1 MGGMGKSRALD
12 AQELIQPYSDR
23 LRRSAILLCGDES
36 LAQDLVQ
43 ETFLQALESGERF
56 RGDSTVH
63 TWLHGILVNLCH
75 RRVREQARLVLEE
88 RLAPKETVQ
97 PGPTEAM
104 EEDCFADKIAEAV
117 QIAEGVQQLSAEHRR
132 VVVLR
137 YYKNLKIKEIAELV
151 GVSSGTVKSRLHY
164 AIRSLEQ
171 FISNTWNAHVSASTH
186 NRTI

>member
-1 MGGMGKSRALD
+1 MGKIRPVD

-23 LRRSAILLCGDES
+23 LLRSAILLCGDES
-36 LAQDLVQ
+36 MAQDLVQ
-43 ETFLQALESGERF
+43 ETFLQALESAERF

-75 RRVREQARLVLEE
+75 RRVREQARLVLEG
-88 RLAPKETVQ
+88 RLARKETVQ
-97 PGPTEAM
+97 PSPTEAM
-104 EEDCFADKIAEAV
+104 EEDFFADKVADAVQVAEALH
-117 QIAEGVQQLSAEHRR
+117 QLSAEHRR

-137 YYKNLKIKEIAELV
+137 YYHNLKIKEIAELV
-151 GVSSGTVKSRLHY
+151 GVSTGTVKSRLHY

-171 FISNTWNAHVSASTH
+171 FIPNRWNAHVSAATH

>member
-1 MGGMGKSRALD
+1 MGKMPLD

-23 LRRSAILLCGDES
+23 LLRSAILLCGDES
-36 LAQDLVQ
+36 VAQDLVQ

-75 RRVREQARLVLEE
+75 RRVREQARRVLEA
-88 RLAPKETVQ
+88 RLARKETVQ
-97 PGPTEAM
+97 PSPTEAM
-104 EEDCFADKIAEAV
+104 EEDFFADKVAEAV
-117 QIAEGVQQLSAEHRR
+117 QVAQAVQQLSAEHRR

-137 YYKNLKIKEIAELV
+137 YYHNLKIKQIAELV
-151 GVSSGTVKSRLHY
+151 GVSTGTVKSRLHY

-171 FISNTWNAHVSASTH
+171 FIPNRWHAHVSASTH